1 MAGIRDRG
9 HYWQIWWWT
18 DKERFWD
25 KLDKLN
31 YSKKKDAYNE
41 AVLREVSKENA
52 VSRNISFWE
61 FATSYITDRKPAPS
75 TLETFTETI
84 NHFEAFL
91 QDKIM
96 SQVDESIVKDYIKQN
111 KGVRSTSALNRDI
124 VYLKQIIKDALEKE
138 VIRRFNLKE
147 IKSFPIEKKNP
158 VLPTDKEREQILRW
172 FKKNEPYFFAWIYF
186 VITFGWRKSEF
197 IKMVRPDIDLENKI
211 IYIRH
216 AKTGE
221 RKHDLSEQDC
231 VVWNEHFLLLKKMKK
246 YSDVGLV
253 YPPLGISKSGYIG
266 KNILLYHLKRSCKEL
281 GIQKNIYNHLF
292 RHWVATKILQS
303 GGTAEDVKTRT
314 GHKDTDTIMR
324 YYLHATPESVKR
336 ARAMTEV
343 NLGLVLKSVPESVP
357 ERS

>member
-1 MAGIRDRG
+1 MAGVRDRG

-31 YSKKKDAYNE
+31 YPKKRDAYNE
-41 AVLREVSKENA
+41 AVLREASKENA
-52 VSRNISFWE
+52 VRKNIPFRE
-61 FATSYITDRKPAPS
+61 FAINYITDKKPAHS

-91 QDKIM
+91 KGKIM
-96 SQVDESIVKDYIKQN
+96 SQVDEKTVKEYINQK
-111 KGVRSTSALNRDI
+111 KRIRSNSAINRDI
-124 VYLKQIIKDALEKE
+124 VYLKQIIRDALDKQI
-138 VIRRFNLKE
+138 IRKFDFKGITYL
-147 IKSFPIEKKNP
+147 PIERKNP
-158 VLPTDKEREQILRW
+158 VLPTDREREQILKW
-172 FKKNEPYFFAWIYF
+172 FKKNEPYFFAWIYY

-197 IKMVRPDIDLENKI
+197 IKMVRPDIDLESRI

-231 VVWNEHFLLLKKMKK
+231 VVWNEHFLLLKRMKK
-246 YSDVGLV
+246 YSDTGLV
-253 YPPLGISKSGYIG
+253 YPPLKKSNSGFIG
-266 KNILLYHLKRSCKEL
+266 KNILLRKLKDACEALEIR
-281 GIQKNIYNHLF
+281 KNIYNHLF

-314 GHKDTDTIMR
+314 GHKDTETIMK

-336 ARAMTEV
+336 ARAVTEV
-343 NLGLVLKSVPESVP
+343 NLGLVPKSVPTTVP